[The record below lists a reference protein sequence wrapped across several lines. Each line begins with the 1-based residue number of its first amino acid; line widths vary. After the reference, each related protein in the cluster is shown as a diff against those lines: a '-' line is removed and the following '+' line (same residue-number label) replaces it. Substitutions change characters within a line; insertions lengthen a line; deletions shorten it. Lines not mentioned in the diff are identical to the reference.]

1 MAKTI
6 YRASLNVRDVDS
18 IAVQTIANTDNVATR
33 LRIALEVLYLVEQR
47 YNCSQNEALNAL
59 MKDYMTNASDAKPAE
74 KKLDVGSLINS
85 LK

>member
-18 IAVQTIANTDNVATR
+18 VAVQTLANTDNVATR
-33 LRIALEVLYLVEQR
+33 LRVALEVLYLVEQR
-47 YNCSQNEALNAL
+47 FNCSQNEALNAL
-59 MKDYMTNASDAKPAE
+59 MKEYMTHASDAKPND